1 MSENE
6 SGQLTEEQVA
16 ELENL
21 NAETFDLDEFL
32 DRKWSYPAFSATV
45 YLDGEK
51 AGRINDIDRRVKD
64 LRRAIEEKQKTAK
77 QSGGGSS
84 LAGGTFADTYEE
96 EQEISELREQRE
108 ALSEEFRTS
117 SLKFVFRLS
126 MPSDEVHKESDKLTK
141 LKFPNVKDTDKD
153 EEAATYRGKC
163 LMLAT
168 IHGIYNHAGAQF
180 GGDLTVEKLDK
191 LYARLVPSER
201 QKLETNMVLA
211 ISGGNVMQRA
221 ADAGF
226 PG

>member
-1 MSENE
+1 
-6 SGQLTEEQVA
+6 
-16 ELENL
+16 
-21 NAETFDLDEFL
+21 
-32 DRKWSYPAFSATV
+32 
-45 YLDGEK
+45 
-51 AGRINDIDRRVKD
+51 
-64 LRRAIEEKQKTAK
+64 
-77 QSGGGSS
+77 
-84 LAGGTFADTYEE
+84 
-96 EQEISELREQRE
+96 
-108 ALSEEFRTS
+108 
-117 SLKFVFRLS
+117 
-126 MPSDEVHKESDKLTK
+126 MPSDEVHKESEKLTK
-141 LKFPNVKDTDKD
+141 RKFPNVKDIDKD

-201 QKLETNMVLA
+201 QKLESNMVLA

>member
-21 NAETFDLDEFL
+21 DAETFDLDEFL

-51 AGRINDIDRRVKD
+51 AGRINDIDRKVKE
-64 LRRAIEEKQKTAK
+64 LRRTIEEKQKAAK
-77 QSGGGSS
+77 QSGAVSS
-84 LAGGTFADTYEE
+84 LVGGTYADTYAE
-96 EQEISELREQRE
+96 EQEISELCEQRE
-108 ALSEEFRTS
+108 ALSKEFRTS
-117 SLKFVFRLS
+117 ALKFIFRLS
-126 MPSDEVHKESDKLTK
+126 KPSDEVHKESDKLTK
-141 LKFPNVKDTDKD
+141 IKFPNVKDIDKD
-153 EEAATYRGKC
+153 EEAVTYRGKC

-168 IHGIYNHAGAQF
+168 IHGIYNHKGAQF

-191 LYARLVPSER
+191 LYSRLVPSER